1 MVKGFLNIWCN
12 IYFKTDESVLDH
24 KFTVPLP
31 FDLPTIFDDSNCL
44 TPLVF
49 VLTPGAD
56 PTAMLLKFSEKLV
69 FFYT

>member
-1 MVKGFLNIWCN
+1 
-12 IYFKTDESVLDH
+12 VLDH

-31 FDLPTIFDDSNCL
+31 FDLSTIFDDSNCL

-69 FFYT
+69 FFYTF

>member
-1 MVKGFLNIWCN
+1 
-12 IYFKTDESVLDH
+12 LDH